1 MIRYGFIHTKEDIK
15 FLVLFAMDL
24 LPFPV
29 TFETVVDLITWCDDG
44 FGYFELSEA
53 FYEMIPTGHIDES
66 IENGAK
72 LYAITD
78 KGREATRIFEKQLPY
93 PVREAAQRS
102 ALRVVRQ
109 IRRDAAIHTSV
120 TEHGEH
126 DLTVR
131 MEMEQVFAIEMA
143 VVSHEQA
150 TMLERTF
157 KANAEAIYQ
166 TLLSAMTANYETR
179 KEEEAT

>member
-1 MIRYGFIHTKEDIK
+1 MPMGFIQSELDLKL
-15 FLVLFAMDL
+15 LVLYIMSRVAG
-24 LPFPV
+24 PV
-29 TFETVVDLITWCDDG
+29 TFLQLLELALCDEGVDYFDFAECLSDLVRTEHLTLSADG
-44 FGYFELSEA
+44 
-53 FYEMIPTGHIDES
+53 
-66 IENGAK
+66 

-166 TLLSAMTANYETR
+166 KLLGVMTQEYPD
-179 KEEEAT
+179 

>member
-1 MIRYGFIHTKEDIK
+1 MPGFIHDKLEIK
-15 FLVLFAMDL
+15 FLILYITARVIEPIPFDTVWDLAMCDEGVDYFDFAECLSDL
-24 LPFPV
+24 VRTEHL
-29 TFETVVDLITWCDDG
+29 TLSADG
-44 FGYFELSEA
+44 
-53 FYEMIPTGHIDES
+53 
-66 IENGAK
+66 

-166 TLLSAMTANYETR
+166 KLLGVMTQEYPN
-179 KEEEAT
+179 

>member
-72 LYAITD
+72 LLA
-78 KGREATRIFEKQLPY
+78 
-93 PVREAAQRS
+93 
-102 ALRVVRQ
+102 
-109 IRRDAAIHTSV
+109 
-120 TEHGEH
+120 
-126 DLTVR
+126 
-131 MEMEQVFAIEMA
+131 MFA
-143 VVSHEQA
+143 
-150 TMLERTF
+150 
-157 KANAEAIYQ
+157 
-166 TLLSAMTANYETR
+166 ANYKGGEFVCW
-179 KEEEAT
+179 